1 MLYTDLC
8 RTGLVESK
16 IRILIGKLEYNSGIE
31 LAHVNCK
38 TFNPESVTYVFYL
51 CMPVCFGLALSVFP
65 LNLNR
70 EEGHKLRWFIGL
82 KLKKGTLSEVLLPS
96 NTSFS

>member
-1 MLYTDLC
+1 MVWGKCIILLSDLH

-38 TFNPESVTYVFYL
+38 TFNHEAVMYVIL
-51 CMPVCFGLALSVFP
+51 PVYCVFV
-65 LNLNR
+65 
-70 EEGHKLRWFIGL
+70 F
-82 KLKKGTLSEVLLPS
+82 
-96 NTSFS
+96 